1 MQAAS
6 PFETERVRRHT
17 SPALNAQIDERI
29 LHTLRLYSGKP
40 RDLITARLNEL
51 DDEWD
56 VERVLETNAS
66 TLALT
71 GVALSIAV
79 NRKWLLLT
87 AGVLGFLFQ
96 HGTQGWCPPLP
107 VLRRLGI
114 RTRDE
119 INRERFALKYLRGD
133 FSDLNDGEPDPLR
146 LAQLLAK

>member
-17 SPALNAQIDERI
+17 SPVLNAQIDERI